1 MSKHKQMREFTFPD
15 SGEKV
20 FLPVV
25 SLTVQ
30 AMKLQRKFKRPMPPL
45 QEVDYGNRKAKEY
58 NWSDPDYQE
67 KVRQYEAF
75 IDTRATEVAVE
86 KATKVNLTDAQQAD
100 ITQWKADN
108 PNGWDE
114 MDDDASLW
122 LEEIGISTDNDFQ
135 MFLEFVTGP
144 TEEVIASV
152 QEGFQGKVQ
161 GERPVE
167 TADSA

>member
-1 MSKHKQMREFTFPD
+1 MKHKRMREFTFPD
-15 SGEKV
+15 SGYTV
-20 FLPVV
+20 SLPVV

-58 NWSDPDYQE
+58 NWSDPVYQE
-67 KVRQYEAF
+67 NVKQYEAF
-75 IDTRATEVAVE
+75 IDTRATEIAVD
-86 KATKVNLTDAQQAD
+86 KAMQVNLTKDQDAE
-100 ITQWKADN
+100 IEQWKLDN
-108 PNGWDE
+108 PADWDE
-114 MDDDASLW
+114 MDDNPSLW

-135 MFLEFVTGP
+135 LFLEFVTGP
-144 TEEVIASV
+144 SEEVIASV

-167 TADSA
+167 ATDSA